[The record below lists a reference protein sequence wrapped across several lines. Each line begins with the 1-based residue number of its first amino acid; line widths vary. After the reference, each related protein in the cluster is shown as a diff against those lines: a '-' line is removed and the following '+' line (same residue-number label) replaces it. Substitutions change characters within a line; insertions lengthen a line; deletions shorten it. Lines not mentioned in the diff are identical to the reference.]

1 MPRPTTKTALLAAS
15 EADFGA
21 LVAPDVVVLDRW
33 GYPVVPEGPLRAG
46 DVAAARRAVV
56 SCPRKALWVEEH
68 ARDERAVRPG
78 ADAVGS
84 TRS

>member
-1 MPRPTTKTALLAAS
+1 MTARLRVDPVAC
-15 EADFGA
+15 DGIGQCA

-46 DVAAARRAVV
+46 DLAAARRAVV
-56 SCPRKALWVEEH
+56 SCPRKALWLEEH
-68 ARDERAVRPG
+68 ARDEPAVRPG
-78 ADAVGS
+78 ADAVGR

>member
-1 MPRPTTKTALLAAS
+1 MTARLRVDPVAC
-15 EADFGA
+15 DGIGQCA

-46 DVAAARRAVV
+46 DVAAARRAVA

-78 ADAVGS
+78 ADAFGR

>member
-1 MPRPTTKTALLAAS
+1 MTARLRVDPVAC
-15 EADFGA
+15 DGIGQCA

-46 DVAAARRAVV
+46 DLAAARRAVV

-68 ARDERAVRPG
+68 ARDELAFRPG
-78 ADAVGS
+78 ADAVGR

>member
-1 MPRPTTKTALLAAS
+1 VTARLRVDPVAC
-15 EADFGA
+15 DGIGQCA

-46 DVAAARRAVV
+46 DLAAARRAVV

-68 ARDERAVRPG
+68 TRDERAVRPG
-78 ADAVGS
+78 PDAARI
-84 TRS
+84 RS

>member
-1 MPRPTTKTALLAAS
+1 MTRLRVDPVAC
-15 EADFGA
+15 DGIGQCA

-33 GYPVVPEGPLRAG
+33 GYPVVPAGPLRAG
-46 DVAAARRAVV
+46 DLAAARRAVV

-68 ARDERAVRPG
+68 VRDERAVRTG
-78 ADAVGS
+78 AEAVGR

>member
-1 MPRPTTKTALLAAS
+1 MTRLRVDPVAC
-15 EADFGA
+15 DGIGQCA

-56 SCPRKALWVEEH
+56 SCPRKALWVEERG
-68 ARDERAVRPG
+68 RDERTVRPG
-78 ADAVGS
+78 ADAVGR

>member
-1 MPRPTTKTALLAAS
+1 MTRLRVDPVAC
-15 EADFGA
+15 DGIGQCA
-21 LVAPDVVVLDRW
+21 LVAPDVVFLDRW
-33 GYPVVPEGPLRAG
+33 GYPVVPECPLRAG

-68 ARDERAVRPG
+68 GRDERAVRPG
-78 ADAVGS
+78 ADAVGR